1 MKCICVNIFSCPDI
15 HMKMWYSERKWR
27 KSDKQLFRP
36 SAEFPKTGWKDLLSK
51 YRIYIY
57 NLFAFIKM
65 LLFGHFWAVFPFQ
78 IVWNC
83 FIISESWAPELMT
96 IIATWQFRV
105 RLDSIR
111 NSCDFIKKKLLVF
124 LYKSFISFLCF
135 SHKSFGNFFY
145 VSSLILSHFDFVFV
159 FKILQTSWLGLEI
172 KPPSA
177 WNRIM
182 TLGRTN
188 VAQAEN
194 DCTTEWIFESTD
206 CSSRFSR
213 VDRSNPT
220 TLNTKLHVV
229 NW

>member
-1 MKCICVNIFSCPDI
+1 MKGPALQISHLHLQLVCIYQNATF
-15 HMKMWYSERKWR
+15 R
-27 KSDKQLFRP
+27 LF
-36 SAEFPKTGWKDLLSK
+36 LS
-51 YRIYIY
+51 R
-57 NLFAFIKM
+57 
-65 LLFGHFWAVFPFQ
+65 FPFS
-78 IVWNC
+78 NC
-83 FIISESWAPELMT
+83 VKLFHHFRKLSTWINDNHCDLTIQSETGQHS
-96 IIATWQFRV
+96 QFLR
-105 RLDSIR
+105 
-111 NSCDFIKKKLLVF
+111 FYKKNCKLF

-194 DCTTEWIFESTD
+194 DCTTEWIFKSTD

-220 TLNTKLHVV
+220 TLNTKLHIV